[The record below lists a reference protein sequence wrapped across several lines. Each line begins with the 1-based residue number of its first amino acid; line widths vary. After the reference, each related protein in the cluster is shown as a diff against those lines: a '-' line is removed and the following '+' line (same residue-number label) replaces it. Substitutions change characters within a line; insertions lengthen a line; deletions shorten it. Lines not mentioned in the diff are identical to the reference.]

1 MRRARAEHGFSLVE
15 VLAVVALIGII
26 SSFAIPMVDSTIT
39 GYRLRNE
46 SKTVAGL
53 IGLAKMRATSRFSR
67 ARVYADLAT
76 NSYRLEVWSKATS
89 TCCWVVDGGTTA
101 MPVGVRFGFG
111 ALATPPDN
119 TQVAIGQSD
128 PCTNDAGAVV
138 ANTACVLFNS
148 RGIPIN
154 AAGVPVGGNALYVTD
169 GIGVRVT
176 TITATPLV
184 REWWSPA
191 HSAMWIR
198 Q

>member
-15 VLAVVALIGII
+15 LLAVVALIGII

-39 GYRLRNE
+39 GYRLRSE

-67 ARVYADLAT
+67 ARVYADLAA
-76 NSYRLEVWSKATS
+76 NSYRLEVFDKATD
-89 TCCWVVDGGTTA
+89 TWQTDGAVTTLA
-101 MPVGVRFGFG
+101 FGVRFGFG
-111 ALATPPDN
+111 ALATAPPN
-119 TQVAIGQSD
+119 TQDAIGQSAQ
-128 PCTNDAGAVV
+128 CTNDADAVV

-148 RGIPIN
+148 RGIPIDT
-154 AAGVPVGGNALYVTD
+154 AGAPLGGNALYMTD
-169 GIGVRVT
+169 GVGVRVT

-184 REWWSPA
+184 REWWSAA
-191 HSAMWIR
+191 HSANWVP